1 MNISNINKFVII
13 LFIAI
18 SLSNVIEAKKK
29 KKGQNP
35 PKKKEKV
42 PEKPKLRLVHWFG
55 NMSDLTY
62 RCPAIEYPNYKSIVQ
77 IAKEPITTVVDCSVE
92 GARWDYDIK
101 VFTMKLNDIF
111 DLILLILGYEIFVNK
126 YYSYLQH

>member
-1 MNISNINKFVII
+1 MKISNIQRFALVF
-13 LFIAI
+13 FIAI
-18 SLSNVIEAKKK
+18 SLCNVIDAKKK

-55 NMSDLTY
+55 NMSDITY
-62 RCPAIEYPNYKSIVQ
+62 RCPATEYPNYKRIVQ

-101 VFTMKLNDIF
+101 VYNCRFKIYIDVIEFTS
-111 DLILLILGYEIFVNK
+111 V
-126 YYSYLQH
+126 